1 MQLTMSVSYVQ
12 LQRLEFSMQAS
23 RVFTAPLIAGLALGI
38 AGCSSTPERLPT
50 ASPPPSIAQTN
61 VEPNTV
67 ECWLKRGASNDYAGS
82 CAIPCFVNEL
92 AINIDGPRKDF
103 VCDKPTRTVPVTL
116 SSSVSGTRQWL
127 GTMTGRQ
134 PEDPTRFEIGTVQGQ
149 QTAKTP
155 YGWFALT
162 SAQQSS
168 DTLNLRISANKQLPP
183 TTDDIDIIK
192 RAIALVSSVEV
203 WNKNDDR
210 NCPPNPTK
218 WSVFCAMMQA
228 TEEKSGGV
236 HYRQPAMQAV
246 REVVN
251 EVGGNRVGKHR
262 LMDYNNHPETT
273 LADIH
278 NLLKMAQQK
287 LEKRLK

>member
-1 MQLTMSVSYVQ
+1 MLRASQLAAPMITTVSS
-12 LQRLEFSMQAS
+12 L
-23 RVFTAPLIAGLALGI
+23 LIY
-38 AGCSSTPERLPT
+38 GCASTPEPMAA
-50 ASPPPSIAQTN
+50 ASPPPSIAKASA
-61 VEPNTV
+61 EPNTV
-67 ECWLKRGASNDYAGS
+67 ECSLKRGAPNDYAGS
-82 CAIPCFVNEL
+82 CAIPCLVNEL

-116 SSSVSGTRQWL
+116 ASSVSGTRAWL

-162 SAQQSS
+162 SAQQSG
-168 DTLNLRISANKQLPP
+168 DALNLRIAANKQLPP
-183 TTDDIDIIK
+183 TIDDIDIIK
-192 RAIALVSSVEV
+192 RATALVSSVDV

-210 NCPPNPTK
+210 NCPLNPTK

-251 EVGGNRVGKHR
+251 EVGGNRIGKHR
-262 LMDYNNHPETT
+262 LMDYNNHADTT

-278 NLLKMAQQK
+278 NLLKMAEQK